1 MRKSI
6 TGERVYS
13 VAGRQR
19 AGLGVTEEGHN
30 GDELV
35 SWAHRCFINKADLLF
50 MPKALVCPSM
60 LPIISQK

>member
-1 MRKSI
+1 MANVSTQRQAESELDSGLERKG
-6 TGERVYS
+6 T
-13 VAGRQR
+13 
-19 AGLGVTEEGHN
+19 N